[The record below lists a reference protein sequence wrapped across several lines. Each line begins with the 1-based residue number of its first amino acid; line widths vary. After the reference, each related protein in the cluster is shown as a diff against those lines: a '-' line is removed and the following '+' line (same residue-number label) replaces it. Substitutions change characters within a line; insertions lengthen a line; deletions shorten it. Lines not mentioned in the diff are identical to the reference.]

1 MRTEAISINPATGE
15 EIARHPALDGPAL
28 ERVVTAADAAFAD
41 WRTTSVDRRAQA
53 FRRLADM
60 LEARRES
67 LARLITLEMG
77 KPITAAGAEIE
88 KCARLARWYADNLA
102 RLLADETSD
111 VGGDGMAI
119 ISYLPLGVVLGVMP
133 WNFPLWQ
140 VLRAAVP
147 IMCAGNGFLL
157 KHADNVQGSARALDE
172 CFRAAAFPEGLFGVV
187 HADRALVTGLLA
199 DRRIVGVTVTAGVIA
214 GASLAAEA
222 GRHIKKSLLELGGS
236 DPFIVLADADLDLA
250 VAAAVEARFQ
260 NCGQVCIAAKRIIV
274 AAPIMEA
281 FVVRFVEAARG
292 IRYGDP
298 LDPDTRMGPMARAR
312 ARSDVHGQVCR
323 SVAMGARLL
332 LGGEIPEGPGAYYP
346 PTVLVDVTRDMPVC
360 AEETFGPVAAI
371 MAAEDAEDAV
381 RIANDS
387 DFGLSASL
395 WTADIEAADRLARRI
410 ETGAVFVN
418 GMSASDP
425 RVPIGGVKHSGYGR
439 ELSHFGLR
447 EFCNVQLRW
456 VRP

>member
-15 EIARHPALDGPAL
+15 NIARYSALDGSAL
-28 ERVVTAADAAFAD
+28 EQVVAAAAAAFAD
-41 WRTTSVDRRAQA
+41 WRMSSSDRRAEA
-53 FRRLADM
+53 FRRLADI
-60 LEARRES
+60 LEERRAS

-77 KPITAAGAEIE
+77 KPITAAGAEID
-88 KCARLARWYADNLA
+88 KCVRLAHWYADNLA
-102 RLLADETSD
+102 KLLADEMPD
-111 VGGDGMAI
+111 VGGDGTAV

-157 KHADNVQGSARALDE
+157 KHADNVQGCAHALAE
-172 CFRAAAFPEGLFGVV
+172 CFRAAAFPDGLFGVL
-187 HADRALVTGLLA
+187 HADRALATGLLA
-199 DRRIVGVTVTAGVIA
+199 DTRVAGVTVTAGVAA

-250 VAAAVEARFQ
+250 VAAAVSARFE

-274 AAPIMEA
+274 AAPIMDA
-281 FVVRFVEAARG
+281 FVARFVEAARR
-292 IRYGDP
+292 IRCGDP
-298 LDPDTRMGPMARAR
+298 LDPETQLGPMARAR
-312 ARSDVHGQVCR
+312 ARSDLHDQVCR
-323 SVAMGARLL
+323 SVAMGARVL
-332 LGGEIPEGPGAYYP
+332 LGGEIPEGPGNYYP

-360 AEETFGPVAAI
+360 DEETFGPVAAI
-371 MAAEDAEDAV
+371 MACKDAEDAV

-387 DFGLSASL
+387 VFGLSASL
-395 WTADIEAADRLARRI
+395 WTADIEAANRLARRI

-418 GMSASDP
+418 GVSISDP